1 MKSKAGAGP
10 ARPGV
15 QRHFESNRLAKQWQA
30 QAYEQVLPLG
40 AASNPERE
48 PIEIGP
54 DNSKVIKQGGLAA

>member
-1 MKSKAGAGP
+1 
-10 ARPGV
+10 V

-48 PIEIGP
+48 PIEVGL